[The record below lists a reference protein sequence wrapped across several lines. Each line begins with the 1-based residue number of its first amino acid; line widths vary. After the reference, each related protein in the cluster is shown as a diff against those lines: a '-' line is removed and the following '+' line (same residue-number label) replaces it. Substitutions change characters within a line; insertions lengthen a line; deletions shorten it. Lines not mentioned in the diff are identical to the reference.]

1 MSEEINRFGAEQPE
15 VIKTR
20 QGLFG
25 VPDQGDTTGF
35 SQQVTVARTAPAAL
49 RPYGKRTRANSR
61 RLSKGR

>member
-25 VPDQGDTTGF
+25 TADQGDTTGF
-35 SQQVTVARTAPAAL
+35 SQQVTVTRTAPAD
-49 RPYGKRTRANSR
+49 RKSVV
-61 RLSKGR
+61 